1 MISCKRVKN
10 NRTVRYG
17 SLRVGDTFL
26 FDNKPCM
33 VANCNGR
40 SFPMAIETGTFVA
53 RFTPETEVVPIECEL
68 TFTVQ

>member
-33 VANCNGR
+33 VADRNGH
-40 SFPMAIETGTFVA
+40 SFPMSIETGTFMA
-53 RFTPETEVVPIECEL
+53 RVTPESEVVPIECEL
-68 TFTVQ
+68 TFTVR

>member
-33 VANCNGR
+33 VADRNGH
-40 SFPMAIETGTFVA
+40 SFPMAIETGTFMA
-53 RFTPETEVVPIECEL
+53 RVTP
-68 TFTVQ
+68 